1 MVKDLKSFCSIHTY
15 TMCVHVHTHIYI
27 YAHTHTHLVVEGL
40 ELLAD
45 FLSMTIA
52 PLGQHTYNGC
62 LIRALCVV
70 VRWEREGV
78 RGWGEG
84 VEGESLTGTLVNG
97 WQIPCS

>member
-1 MVKDLKSFCSIHTY
+1 MYI
-15 TMCVHVHTHIYI
+15 HTHIYM

-52 PLGQHTYNGC
+52 PLGQHTYDGC

-70 VRWEREGV
+70 VRWE
-78 RGWGEG
+78 GEG
-84 VEGESLTGTLVNG
+84 GGERGGGRCGRRKFNRYFGKWSANSMQLSIKILM
-97 WQIPCS
+97 Q